1 MQESFDRTDG
11 ADTAAARYLR
21 VAGRFDARVHEV
33 PDDRWDSP
41 APCDGWVAR
50 DVVAHLCTWVPSVLG
65 RSGIELSAGPAADV
79 DPVGAWEA
87 LHVSLSAALADP
99 AVAAEEL
106 DAGPPGTLT
115 VERAVDMLVTPDV
128 LVHTWDLARA
138 TGLDEQLD
146 AELAAEYLA
155 GMEPIDE
162 MLRSSGHYGPRVQV
176 GEDADVQTRLIAFTG
191 RQP

>member
-1 MQESFDRTDG
+1 MQESFDRIDG
-11 ADTAAARYLR
+11 ADTPAARYLR
-21 VAGRFDARVHEV
+21 VAGRFDDRVREV
-33 PDDRWDSP
+33 PGDRWDSP
-41 APCDGWVAR
+41 APCEGWVAR

-65 RSGIELSAGPAADV
+65 RSGIEFSTGPSADV
-79 DPVGAWEA
+79 DPVGAWESLHASLGSA
-87 LHVSLSAALADP
+87 LSDP
-99 AVAAEEL
+99 AVASSEF

-138 TGLDEQLD
+138 TGLDEQVD

-162 MLRSSGHYGPRVQV
+162 MLRSSGHYGPRVEV
-176 GEDADVQTRLIAFTG
+176 GDDADVQTRLIAFTG

>member
-1 MQESFDRTDG
+1 
-11 ADTAAARYLR
+11 
-21 VAGRFDARVHEV
+21 
-33 PDDRWDSP
+33 
-41 APCDGWVAR
+41 
-50 DVVAHLCTWVPSVLG
+50 VLS
-65 RSGIELSAGPAADV
+65 RSGIELSAGPAADI

-99 AVAAEEL
+99 AVATEEF

-138 TGLDEQLD
+138 TGLDEQVD
-146 AELAAEYLA
+146 AQLAAEYLA

-176 GEDADVQTRLIAFTG
+176 GDDADVQTRLIAFTG